1 MDCLRPKYIIL
12 DLKKYKGVTFD
23 DTEYWCTIWGK
34 IDSYFQKCHEEFGK
48 FLLEDLKVSKSGLWW
63 DPFIQSGVC
72 IYELKIYKGL
82 MCHENE
88 EWCKIWRGIGLP
100 AQNWHEEFE
109 ELWPKHLEI
118 SSICFLMGCFW
129 PKYIMLELKKHKGVM
144 FDGTEYWCSK
154 RKLTC
159 AFKNDMENLAHFQR
173 LKNNDF
179 ILERKTEE
187 LNKNKNS
194 KQPDRPSTVCKLYFT
209 VKINE

>member
-1 MDCLRPKYIIL
+1 MHNLRKNWLVLSKMPWRIWQIFTRGLESLKIGTLMRSFYPKWSMYL
-12 DLKKYKGVTFD
+12 
-23 DTEYWCTIWGK
+23 
-34 IDSYFQKCHEEFGK
+34 
-48 FLLEDLKVSKSGLWW
+48 
-63 DPFIQSGVC
+63 
-72 IYELKIYKGL
+72 ELKIYKGL

-118 SSICFLMGCFW
+118 SSIYFLMGCFW

-144 FDGTEYWCSK
+144 FEGTEYWCSK

-187 LNKNKNS
+187 LNQNKDS
-194 KQPDRPSTVCKLYFT
+194 KQPDRPSTVCKLYLT